1 MVRPSAILF
10 VEVNASQQ
18 ALKRLLTPG
27 GELVRLRWRRR
38 RRRRKEESDSFLTFS
53 NRFPLSFLHS
63 LSGPHGQPG
72 VCTLSLRLKSSS
84 TFNAA
89 TVVARGTLG
98 LSRAYGYSEVNRG
111 VTRCWW
117 RSVMLAVKRKVID
130 GRFCVHTS
138 QVRAQY
144 ERCHYRHRSQ
154 MSEL

>member
-27 GELVRLRWRRR
+27 GELVRMRWRRRRR
-38 RRRRKEESDSFLTFS
+38 RRRRKEEGESEATQALTFS

-63 LSGPHGQPG
+63 LCQGLIIN
-72 VCTLSLRLKSSS
+72 LSPRSASVWGCR
-84 TFNAA
+84 API
-89 TVVARGTLG
+89 GTP
-98 LSRAYGYSEVNRG
+98 EVNRG

-117 RSVMLAVKRKVID
+117 CSVMLAVKRKVMD

-138 QVRAQY
+138 QVRAHY